1 MPVHAPTQRRTEAAA
16 AKPAA
21 TPRAKHEA
29 PAAYGMP
36 RYLATPEPQAERQA
50 ERAEQHAATLPDVT
64 TIGTQIG
71 ADLSKVRLH
80 HDASAHQAAQR
91 ENARAYTEGNAQG
104 NDIYFNRG
112 EFNPSTSAG
121 RALIGHEMAHVAQ
134 QQAGL
139 THGIQRKA
147 LGDASEADRKKL
159 ELPSAPAT
167 ISDETLKEYFEK
179 LKSGAWGSSRPAP
192 KGVSVELQ
200 GVDVAYITPMTSI
213 AMHMHALINYPSTV
227 TGATKDIFGPGTSI
241 TLNLALAKH
250 GLADG
255 NYRFSWTGDNKSGVI
270 YIEAMTAGPKDEN
283 APTEASGK
291 ITVGTLNFEAVGTW
305 STDQM
310 GYLKKA
316 LALIPLEGLKAVDGL
331 KFKIGSGSGS
341 GGEDGKYDSGT
352 HTVTMFGG
360 AFNVSNTRFGD
371 SPKPVQE
378 LAHEIGHAIDIA
390 PLRKA
395 WAKYQT
401 SNKDS
406 DLTSATSESGS
417 KWELDSSKTWEMSER
432 IAKTDGAFRTAAT
445 QDGVA
450 KTTTEITDDTGTKQ
464 KLTHLKGGISDYGN
478 TNWTELY
485 AESFALYTTDPKTLE
500 LLRPK
505 IYAYFVAK
513 FPRKTPP

>member
-1 MPVHAPTQRRTEAAA
+1 MPVRAAMQRKPDAAA
-16 AKPAA
+16 PKPASA
-21 TPRAKHEA
+21 PRAHYDA
-29 PAAYGMP
+29 PASPGVP
-36 RYLATPEPQAERQA
+36 RYLLNAGPQAERQA
-50 ERAEQHAATLPDVT
+50 DRAEQPSATLPDVAA
-64 TIGTQIG
+64 IATQMG
-71 ADLSKVRLH
+71 VDHAKVRLH
-80 HDASAHQAAQR
+80 HDPGAQQAAQR
-91 ENARAYTEGNAQG
+91 ENARAYTQG
-104 NDIYFNRG
+104 NDIYFGRG
-112 EFNPSTSAG
+112 EFNPATAAG

-139 THGIQRKA
+139 AHGIQRKT

-179 LKSGAWGSSRPAP
+179 LKSGGWGASRAAP
-192 KGVSVELQ
+192 QGVSVELQ
-200 GVDVAYITPMTSI
+200 GIDAAYITPMTSI
-213 AMHMHALINYPSTV
+213 AMHMHAQITYPSTV
-227 TGATKDIFGPGTSI
+227 TGATKDMFGPGTSI

-255 NYRFSWTGDNKSGVI
+255 NYRFAWTGDSKSGVI

-305 STDQM
+305 SAEQM

-331 KFKIGSGSGS
+331 KFEIGSGSGS
-341 GGEDGKYDSGT
+341 SGEEGHYNETT

-390 PLRKA
+390 PLRNA

-401 SNKDS
+401 SGKDS
-406 DLTSATSESGS
+406 DLTSAASQSGS
-417 KWELDSSKTWEMSER
+417 KWEQDSTKTWQMAER
-432 IAKTDGAFRTAAT
+432 IAKTDGDFRTAAT
-445 QDGVA
+445 KDGVA
-450 KTTTEITDDTGTKQ
+450 KTTTEITDATGTKQ

-513 FPRKTPP
+513 FPRKTP